1 MQIASVFS
9 FSPFRLVVRGFSER
23 RPCLFAMCL
32 GLLLSQGCGIMNT
45 STRAPAKPKNRTAIS
60 RDGLT
65 HSVCG
70 RNVLSSPNSRAIS
83 PCDSIFPKG
92 LAYLHIDEANRV
104 SALLT
109 ATLSISTTSSNR
121 QRASGRLR
129 HPLQTG
135 PSPDPYRLSQA
146 CTNQKGNRERFPVS
160 T

>member
-23 RPCLFAMCL
+23 RLCLFAMCL

-65 HSVCG
+65 HSVSG

-92 LAYLHIDEANRV
+92 LCLFTH
-104 SALLT
+104 
-109 ATLSISTTSSNR
+109 
-121 QRASGRLR
+121 
-129 HPLQTG
+129 
-135 PSPDPYRLSQA
+135 
-146 CTNQKGNRERFPVS
+146 
-160 T
+160 